1 MKLDPTAAATVDA
14 RVLRLVMKL
23 REQGIAD
30 TGVLAALERVPREA
44 FVLDSFAD
52 RAYDNKALPID
63 QGQTISQPYIVAYM
77 SEALRLDDRHKV
89 LEVGTGSGYQ
99 TAILSKLCRRVYTIE
114 RYPSLLAQAEAR
126 FEELGLYNITS
137 RLGDGHLRLAR
148 AGAVPAHHR
157 HRGRRRGARD
167 PDRPARRRRCHGRS
181 RRRRPAQP
189 APRPP
194 DAGRGGGRKR
204 GADPGALRSA
214 GRRDRGRAVTRR
226 PCASTPGSLG

>member
-1 MKLDPTAAATVDA
+1 MKRHSTAAATVDA

-44 FVLDSFAD
+44 FVLDSFAE

-126 FEELGLYNITS
+126 FAELGLYNITS
-137 RLGDGHLRLAR
+137 RVGDGRLGWPEQAPFPR
-148 AGAVPAHHR
+148 IIVTAAAAEVPATLVDQLAVD
-157 HRGRRRGARD
+157 GVMV
-167 PDRPARRRRCHGRS
+167 
-181 RRRRPAQP
+181 
-189 APRPP
+189 APVG
-194 DAGRGGGRKR
+194 AGRHSQHLVRLTR
-204 GADPGALRSA
+204 GEEGVESEELIPVRFVPLVEGIADER
-214 GRRDRGRAVTRR
+214 
-226 PCASTPGSLG
+226 

>member
-1 MKLDPTAAATVDA
+1 MKLDPTVAATVDA

-126 FEELGLYNITS
+126 FATLGLFNITS
-137 RLGDGHLRLAR
+137 RVGDGRLGWPEQAPFPR
-148 AGAVPAHHR
+148 IIVTAAAAEVPATLVDQLAVD
-157 HRGRRRGARD
+157 GVMV
-167 PDRPARRRRCHGRS
+167 
-181 RRRRPAQP
+181 
-189 APRPP
+189 APVG
-194 DAGRGGGRKR
+194 AGRHSQHLVR
-204 GADPGALRSA
+204 L
-214 GRRDRGRAVTRR
+214 TRR
-226 PCASTPGSLG
+226 EEGIESEELIPVRFVPLVEGIADER

>member
-1 MKLDPTAAATVDA
+1 MKLDPTAAAAVDA

-126 FEELGLYNITS
+126 FAKLGLYNITS
-137 RLGDGHLRLAR
+137 RVGDGRRGWPEQAPFPR
-148 AGAVPAHHR
+148 TIVTAAAAEVPATLVDQLAVD
-157 HRGRRRGARD
+157 GVMV
-167 PDRPARRRRCHGRS
+167 
-181 RRRRPAQP
+181 
-189 APRPP
+189 APVG
-194 DAGRGGGRKR
+194 AGRHSQHLVRLTR
-204 GADPGALRSA
+204 GEEGVESEELIPVRFVPLVEGIADER
-214 GRRDRGRAVTRR
+214 
-226 PCASTPGSLG
+226 

>member
-1 MKLDPTAAATVDA
+1 MKLDPAAAATADA

-126 FEELGLYNITS
+126 FAELGLYNITS
-137 RLGDGHLRLAR
+137 RVGDGRLGWPEQAPFPR
-148 AGAVPAHHR
+148 IIVTAAAADVPATLIDQLAVD
-157 HRGRRRGARD
+157 GVMV
-167 PDRPARRRRCHGRS
+167 
-181 RRRRPAQP
+181 
-189 APRPP
+189 APVG
-194 DAGRGGGRKR
+194 AGRHSQHLVRLTR
-204 GADPGALRSA
+204 GEKGIESEELIPVRFVPLVEGIADER
-214 GRRDRGRAVTRR
+214 
-226 PCASTPGSLG
+226 

>member
-1 MKLDPTAAATVDA
+1 MKLDPTATATVDA

-126 FEELGLYNITS
+126 FAKLGLYNITS
-137 RLGDGHLRLAR
+137 RLGDGHLGWPEQAPFPRIIVTAAAGEVPGTLIDQLAVD
-148 AGAVPAHHR
+148 GVMV
-157 HRGRRRGARD
+157 
-167 PDRPARRRRCHGRS
+167 
-181 RRRRPAQP
+181 
-189 APRPP
+189 APVG
-194 DAGRGGGRKR
+194 AGRHSQHLVRLTR
-204 GADPGALRSA
+204 GEEGIESEELIPVRFVPLVEGIADER
-214 GRRDRGRAVTRR
+214 
-226 PCASTPGSLG
+226 